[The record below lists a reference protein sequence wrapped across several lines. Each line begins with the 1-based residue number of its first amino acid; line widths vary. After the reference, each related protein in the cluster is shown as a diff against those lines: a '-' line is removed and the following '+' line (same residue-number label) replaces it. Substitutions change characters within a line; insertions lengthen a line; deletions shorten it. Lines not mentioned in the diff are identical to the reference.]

1 MSDKL
6 LLVDGNSIINRAFYG
21 IPNLTNSEGFHTNA
35 IYGFLN
41 IFFSV
46 YSREKPG
53 CILVA
58 FDLKEPTFR
67 HKMYAE
73 YKGNR
78 KPMPEELHEQVP
90 VLKDV
95 LHAMKI
101 KTVELPGYEADDIL
115 GTYAHKAEEQGY
127 EVVVLSG
134 DRDLFQLATDKVKIC
149 IPHTKGGKT
158 EYEDFYAS
166 NVFDKYQVTPTEF
179 IDLKALMGDS
189 SDNIPG
195 IPGIGEKTASAIIS
209 KYKSLESAIEHAA
222 EIKPKRASENLI
234 TYEEQGRM
242 SKILATINT
251 DSPVPYEI
259 TDGII
264 ENESVMYNEGSYEL
278 FKKLELNRL
287 MARFEIKDVAREDA
301 IEYTVKPT
309 AEFAVESI
317 RSDKLGIFID
327 DKASIL
333 AVCDAEDSIVIY
345 TDGACDNDKGVS
357 MSQMSFNFMTAGS
370 GIAKQANELLRSG
383 KDIYI
388 FGIKNALHAIN
399 AVDFSSDKIFD
410 IEIMSYLLNPLQNNY
425 SFDMIAKDYLSEILP
440 SKEHL
445 IGRSSVGSAYLVSDN
460 VQKCMQ
466 IAAYNART
474 AYKAFPVLQGKLQ
487 EENMWKLFTDIETP
501 VVYALYEMECEGI
514 RVDKARLAEFSKKL
528 ESMAFELENEIY
540 AEADERFNINSPMQ
554 LGVILFEK
562 MGLPASKKT
571 KKGYSTSADVLE
583 KLAPEYP
590 IVNKILK
597 YRQITKLKSTYADG
611 LVNFISEDG
620 RIHGTFNQ
628 TITATGRISS
638 TEPNLQNIP
647 IRMEL
652 GQEIRK
658 AFIAKEGCIF
668 LDADYSQIELRLLAH
683 LSGDQ
688 NLIDAYNSEA
698 DIHRITASKVF
709 NVPFEEVTKEQRR
722 NAKAVNFG
730 IIYGISSFGL
740 SQDLS
745 ISRKQASEY
754 IKQYFETYPGVKKYL
769 DDIVRIAKING
780 YVTTMF
786 DRRRPIPELASSNF
800 MQRSFGERVA
810 MNSPLQGSAADIM
823 KIAMINVAKAIKEN
837 KLRSRIVLQIH
848 DELLVETYPEEAEQV
863 KQILHD
869 EMKNA
874 AHTAVPLEV
883 EVEEGTDWYE
893 AH

>member
-1 MSDKL
+1 MGDKL

-21 IPNLTNSEGFHTNA
+21 IPNLSNSSGFHTNA

-46 YSREKPG
+46 YSKEQPG

-78 KPMPEELHEQVP
+78 KPMPEELQEQVP

-95 LHAMKI
+95 LHSMKI
-101 KTVELPGYEADDIL
+101 RTVELPGYEADDIL
-115 GTYAHKAEEQGY
+115 GTYAHRAEEEGY
-127 EVVVLSG
+127 DVVVLSG
-134 DRDLFQLATDKVKIC
+134 DRDLLQLATQKVKIC

-166 NVFDKYQVTPTEF
+166 NVFDKYQVTPKEF

-209 KYKSLESAIEHAA
+209 KYKSLEAAIEHAA

-242 SKILATINT
+242 SKVLATINT

-259 TDGII
+259 TDGRI
-264 ENESVMYNEGSYEL
+264 ENESVMYNGESYEL

-287 MARFEIKDVAREDA
+287 MSRFEIKDVAGADC
-301 IEYTVKPT
+301 IQYTVRPA
-309 AEFAVESI
+309 AEFSIESI
-317 RSDKLGIFID
+317 KTDKLGIFVD
-327 DKASIL
+327 DRASIL
-333 AVCDAEDSIVIY
+333 AVCDEEDSIVIY
-345 TDGACDNDKGVS
+345 TDGASQGGKNES
-357 MSQMSFNFMTAGS
+357 SSQMSFNFLTNDS
-370 GIAKQANELLRSG
+370 GIEKQTTDLLRSG
-383 KDIYI
+383 KEIYV
-388 FGIKNALHAIN
+388 FGIKKTLHAID

-425 SFDMIAKDYLSEILP
+425 TFDMIAKDYLGEILP
-440 SKEHL
+440 SKENL
-445 IGRSSVGSAYLVSDN
+445 IGKSSVGDAFLVSDN
-460 VQKCMQ
+460 AEKCMQ

-474 AYKAFPVLQGKLQ
+474 AFKAFAVLQSKLK

-501 VVYALYEMECEGI
+501 VIYSLYDMEREGV
-514 RVDKARLAEFSKKL
+514 RVDKKRLAEFSKKL
-528 ESMAFELENEIY
+528 EGMASELEDSIY

-590 IVNKILK
+590 IVDKILK

-611 LVNFISEDG
+611 LVNFISDDG

-683 LSGDQ
+683 LSGDE
-688 NLIDAYNSEA
+688 NLIEAYNSEA

-709 NVPFEEVTKEQRR
+709 NVPFDEVTKEQRR

-786 DRRRPIPELASSNF
+786 DRRRPIPELASGNF

-823 KIAMINVAKAIKEN
+823 KIAMINVAKALKDN

-848 DELLVETYPEEAEQV
+848 DELLVEAYPEEAEQV